1 MAKTLYCP
9 TCEAE
14 RSFEKED
21 RPQEFDVRNEKVALT
36 VPVWTCPVC
45 GETIVDDDFGDPTE
59 KVYDAYRESHG
70 LLKPSE
76 IQEIRAK
83 WNLSQAAFAALLGMS
98 QATINRYEQGSL
110 QQEKEDEIIRAC
122 ASSDRMADLLHR
134 RGHVLTDRQRTSTE
148 AAIEGARPA
157 FSWTALVDAMPS
169 EISKLS
175 GFRRFEYDRY
185 ASVVSWLCSNVGLV
199 TQTKLYKLLF
209 YADFLFFKANARS
222 LTGALYR
229 QMPYGPVPVGF
240 STLRAQLEADE
251 FVSINEIAFQN
262 GNTGE
267 VFRPGAKAEQID
279 CAFDDSELRVLQF
292 VRDNLGGLTPSA
304 ISDLSHKESAWKDT
318 PQKEVISYEKAAE
331 LSLSLAQ

>member
-1 MAKTLYCP
+1 MAKALYCP
-9 TCEAE
+9 DCEEE
-14 RSFEKED
+14 RSFDLED
-21 RPQEFDVRNEKVALT
+21 RQQEFDVRNEKIVLT
-36 VPVWTCPVC
+36 VPVWTCSVC
-45 GETIVDDDFGDPTE
+45 GETIVDENFGDPTE
-59 KVYDAYRESHG
+59 KAYDAYRENHG
-70 LLKPSE
+70 LLKPAE
-76 IQEIRAK
+76 IQEIRTK
-83 WNLSQAAFAALLGMS
+83 WNLSQAALAALLGMS

-169 EISKLS
+169 EISKRS
-175 GFRRFEYDRY
+175 GFRRFDYDRY

-209 YADFLFFKANARS
+209 YSDYLYFKAHTRS

-251 FVSINEIAFQN
+251 FVSVNEIAFQN

-267 VFRPGAKAEQID
+267 VFRPGSKADQID
-279 CAFDDSELRVLQF
+279 CTFDDNELRVLQF
-292 VRDNLGGLTPSA
+292 VRDQLGSLTPSA
-304 ISDLSHKESAWKDT
+304 ISDLSHGETAWKDT
-318 PQKEVISYEKAAE
+318 QPKEVISYEKAAA
-331 LSLSLAQ
+331 LSLEIPA